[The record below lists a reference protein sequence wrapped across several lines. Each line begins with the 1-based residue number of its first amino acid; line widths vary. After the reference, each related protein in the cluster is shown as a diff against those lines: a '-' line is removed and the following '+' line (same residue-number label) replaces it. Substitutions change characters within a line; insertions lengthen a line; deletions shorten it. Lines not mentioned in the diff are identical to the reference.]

1 MSNHPPLEISPSRP
15 SKLKSVHPAEPN
27 VVDALLERTLLT
39 LPINNI
45 EPYENNPRRQ
55 ENPNYAKI
63 KESIAKDGLNQPL
76 VVTRRPNQGHFVIY
90 KGGNTRLKAMTELY
104 GETGDYRFRFI
115 DCCFIP
121 WSGFESDAIIGHLQ
135 ENEMRKSLC
144 FIDKAHGIQSAI
156 ELLKL
161 EAAGKEKH
169 SIRKFHSKLIE
180 KGFSIT
186 LSSLSIMLYAAEV
199 IEPHLTSKVCVT
211 LGRPQMQK
219 LRKLQKGFVSVCQ
232 EFDEPRH
239 KADQMF
245 SQLLQDYIETE
256 WDFKVF
262 RRSLESSLA
271 RQVNASLQDVALRL
285 DGYLN
290 LSAAPL
296 NNSFEKV
303 QPGLEKAA
311 QQHKSQYASTNHVPA
326 SSGTKVKPQVH
337 KSGVQPNAKPSFN
350 SVNSGAVS
358 SANFQPVRKAKSKHQ
373 SITKSISS
381 PKKTEIEM
389 KLETLR
395 KTAFSAATEIGRQH
409 RLLTNPDT
417 KQKIIIDTGDWGLG
431 YLITDYPPIA
441 ERLNPSETG
450 TRDVLWWLLTEFCD
464 LQWAT
469 QCARPTIAKL
479 VHGTDLIHFVKSG
492 SQKTMIEYAKGKM
505 KCAVPH
511 IGLVSFCL
519 RQLDAD
525 SWANLR
531 QLTDAYRTMHHTA
544 NDNNLDLF
552 DTSSKGGPQLWQS
565 IKNLN

>member
-1 MSNHPPLEISPSRP
+1 MSNHPIEINPARSST
-15 SKLKSVHPAEPN
+15 LKSEHLAEPN
-27 VVDALLERTLLT
+27 VDDVLLDRALLT
-39 LPINNI
+39 LPINKI
-45 EPYENNPRRQ
+45 EPYERNPRRQ

-104 GETGDYRFRFI
+104 DESGDYRFRFI

-161 EAAGKEKH
+161 EATTNEEH
-169 SIRKFHSKLIE
+169 SIRKFHSKLTE
-180 KGFSIT
+180 KGFSVT

-199 IEPHLTSKVCVT
+199 IEPHLSSNVCVT
-211 LGRPQMQK
+211 MGRPQMQK
-219 LRKLQKGFVSVCQ
+219 LRKLQKAFVCVCQ
-232 EFDEPRH
+232 EFDQPKH
-239 KADQMF
+239 NADQMF
-245 SQLLQDYIETE
+245 SHLLQDYIETE
-256 WDFKVF
+256 WDFKIF

-271 RQVNASLQDVALRL
+271 KQVTACLQDVALRL
-285 DGYLN
+285 DGYMN

-296 NNSFEKV
+296 NYSFEKV

-311 QQHKSQYASTNHVPA
+311 QQHKSQFASTNHVPT
-326 SSGTKVKPQVH
+326 SGGTKVKPQVH
-337 KSGVQPNAKPSFN
+337 KPGVQPSAKPSFN
-350 SVNSGAVS
+350 SVNSGTVS
-358 SANFQPVRKAKSKHQ
+358 SANYQTVRKAKSRHQ
-373 SITKSISS
+373 SITKSVSL
-381 PKKTEIEM
+381 PKKTEIQM

-409 RLLTNPDT
+409 KLLTNPDT
-417 KQKIIIDTGDWGLG
+417 KQKIIIETGDWGLG
-431 YLITDYPPIA
+431 YMITDYPPA
-441 ERLNPSETG
+441 TERLNPSETG

-552 DTSSKGGPQLWQS
+552 DTPSKGGPQLWQS